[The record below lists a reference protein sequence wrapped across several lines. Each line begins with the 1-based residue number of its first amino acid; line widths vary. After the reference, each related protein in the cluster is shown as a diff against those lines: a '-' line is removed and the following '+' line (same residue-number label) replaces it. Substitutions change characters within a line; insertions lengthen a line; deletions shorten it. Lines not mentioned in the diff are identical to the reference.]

1 MKYRVVI
8 ERNVTIVLDVGLL
21 IGGEIATV
29 TVDCHGLVCFPDIE
43 TSGLLQK
50 EINR

>member
-1 MKYRVVI
+1 MLQDRVVI

-29 TVDCHGLVCFPDIE
+29 TVIMGSSVSRILRRGLGC
-43 TSGLLQK
+43 K